1 MAEGKAM
8 WIDINSNEIV
18 TAVQLRKEYE
28 ENKKN
33 QPEEYNYS
41 FEDYI
46 QNCLA
51 KNNGSLIEYE
61 LPFC

>member
-1 MAEGKAM
+1 M

-28 ENKKN
+28 ENKALY
-33 QPEEYNYS
+33 PDEFNYS

-46 QNCLA
+46 HNCKA
-51 KNNGSLIEYE
+51 ENNGSLVDYE
-61 LPFC
+61 IPFC

>member
-1 MAEGKAM
+1 M
-8 WIDINSNEIV
+8 WIDINSNEII
-18 TAVQLRKEYE
+18 TAVQLREEFE

-33 QPEEYNYS
+33 QPKEYNYE

-46 QNCLA
+46 QNCLVE
-51 KNNGSLIEYE
+51 NNGSLIPYD